1 MPLGSRVAF
10 GILSSVRACSLRSAQ
25 VPPHER
31 EAAGFF
37 MTLFLQA
44 GIFLGA
50 FVALGVK
57 ALNAAV

>member
-1 MPLGSRVAF
+1 MCV
-10 GILSSVRACSLRSAQ
+10 CEQ

-44 GIFLGA
+44 GIFIGA
-50 FVALGVK
+50 FVALAVK